1 MGRIQGFQ
9 SEARFRKGLCSS
21 FCRETYGE
29 SGCSGILRMF
39 SKKREQGFQEK
50 LVKQEE
56 LVANLGGGDEEI
68 LK

>member
-1 MGRIQGFQ
+1 
-9 SEARFRKGLCSS
+9 
-21 FCRETYGE
+21 
-29 SGCSGILRMF
+29 MF